1 MSTTDVPSATK
12 AAQVRLNR
20 VTPSHC
26 RVVLDN
32 PPLNL
37 MGPEF
42 VLQIREIVTALE
54 NDDRVKV
61 VVFESAVDG
70 FFLNHSDFLAKFED
84 LTSIPQGPTGLEA
97 WPDVLVRLTRAP
109 FVSIAL
115 IRGRATGNGSEL
127 ALACDMSFASREKAL
142 LSQWEVGVGLVAGG
156 GPMARLP
163 RVMGRGRALEV
174 LLTADDIRGA
184 DAELLGYVNR
194 ALPDAELDNF
204 VDTLATRIAS
214 FDKWAIANTKRL
226 VNEASLPPD
235 VEIRAGWDA
244 CMASVKRPAT
254 QERIKA
260 LLEQGLQKPGDS
272 ENRLGFYVGQLG
284 LGGGPATEPERT
296 LSRFGRS
303 RMFAWPR
310 EVALLPARRAGQGG
324 PRSGGRLADAGM
336 DRVAAAWST
345 AWGCGRRGCY
355 GVIRRECRTSL
366 GELRLLACP
375 PMSVSAMLTLAPGC
389 SPRLRPAVAALRLPL
404 RTVAQGPT
412 CCAQVAPDRC
422 ADQRMTM
429 PSEMTPDRADLR
441 VVAAELTGANACIPS
456 RQSPAHALRKGCD
469 RANEWVMR
477 HGCG

>member
-1 MSTTDVPSATK
+1 MPSATQ
-12 AAQVRLNR
+12 ATQVSLNR

-26 RVVLDN
+26 QVVLDN

-42 VLQIREIVTALE
+42 VLQIREVVTALE

-70 FFLNHSDFLAKFED
+70 VFLNHSDFLANFEE

-127 ALACDMSFASREKAL
+127 LLACDMSFASRENAL
-142 LSQWEVGVGLVAGG
+142 ISHFEVGVGVVPGG

-163 RVMGRGRALEV
+163 RLIGRGRALEV
-174 LLTADDIRGA
+174 LLGADDIGAA

-204 VDTLATRIAS
+204 VDGLATRISS

-244 CMASVKRPAT
+244 CMASVKRPAA

-260 LLEQGLQKPGDS
+260 LLEQGLQNPGDA
-272 ENRLGFYVGQLG
+272 ENRLGFYVGQMG
-284 LGGGPATEPERT
+284 LEGER
-296 LSRFGRS
+296 
-303 RMFAWPR
+303 
-310 EVALLPARRAGQGG
+310 
-324 PRSGGRLADAGM
+324 
-336 DRVAAAWST
+336 
-345 AWGCGRRGCY
+345 
-355 GVIRRECRTSL
+355 
-366 GELRLLACP
+366 
-375 PMSVSAMLTLAPGC
+375 
-389 SPRLRPAVAALRLPL
+389 
-404 RTVAQGPT
+404 
-412 CCAQVAPDRC
+412 
-422 ADQRMTM
+422 
-429 PSEMTPDRADLR
+429 
-441 VVAAELTGANACIPS
+441 
-456 RQSPAHALRKGCD
+456 
-469 RANEWVMR
+469 
-477 HGCG
+477 